1 MHHKLR
7 LSAISALALLSM
19 SEAAQATNGYF
30 QHGYGVKAKAMG
42 GASIAVVDG
51 ALSTA
56 NNPAAMVWVGNRVE
70 VGFDYF
76 RPDRGATVG
85 GQEFSANGDASFLLP
100 EFGANYMLRDDLSIG
115 LAIFGN
121 GGLNTTYDAPI
132 FSSQFQGT
140 DFATNTG
147 VDLAQIFISPTVA
160 YKINEN
166 HSIGVAFNAV
176 LQYFSATGLAN
187 FCGFTENGTPNGM
200 QIACPADPAAA
211 VDGLTDQG
219 EDWSHGFSVRIGYQG
234 QLTDWLRVGAYYQ
247 SRTRMSRFEKYD
259 NLFAENGDFDIPA
272 HWGGGIAL
280 NPFKGTT
287 FAFDVQHIEYASIPS
302 IANLNTGF
310 TAPAAFGFGPA
321 LGDAEG
327 PGFAWRDMTTFKFG
341 VEQQISENFHLR
353 AGFSHGRQP
362 IRDTETAFNVVA
374 PGVIEDH
381 VTFGFSWKISER
393 WDVQGFYMHGFE
405 ETVRGSSPDN
415 PFSAGFADLRMK
427 QNSFGFTFGW
437 NF

>member
-1 MHHKLR
+1 MKKH
-7 LSAISALALLSM
+7 LSIALLSAAVV
-19 SEAAQATNGYF
+19 SFAGEASATNGYF
-30 QHGYGVKAKAMG
+30 QHGYGVKAKGMG

-76 RPDRGATVG
+76 RPDRSATIG
-85 GQEFSANGDASFLLP
+85 GQAYSANGDESFLLP
-100 EFGANYMLRDDLSIG
+100 EFGFNYMLRDDLSIG
-115 LAIFGN
+115 LALFGN

-132 FSSQFQGT
+132 YSSFFEGT
-140 DFATNTG
+140 EFGTNTG

-160 YKINEN
+160 YKINDN

-187 FCGFTENGTPNGM
+187 FCGFTENGVPAGM

-219 EDWSHGFSVRIGYQG
+219 RDWSHGFSVRIGYQG
-234 QLTDWLRVGAYYQ
+234 KLTDWLTVGAYYQ
-247 SRTRMSRFEKYD
+247 SRTHMTRFEKYD
-259 NLFAENGDFDIPA
+259 NLFAEGGDFDIPE
-272 HWGGGIAL
+272 HFGGGIAVT
-280 NPFKGTT
+280 PFKGTL
-287 FAFDVQHIEYASIPS
+287 FAFDVQHIRYASVNS
-302 IANLNTGF
+302 VGNLNTGF
-310 TAPAAFGFGPA
+310 TAPAAFGLGPA
-321 LGDAEG
+321 LGDEDG
-327 PGFAWRDMTTFKFG
+327 PGFAWRDMTVFKFG
-341 VEQQISENFHLR
+341 VEQQISEKFHLR
-353 AGFSHGRQP
+353 AGYSHGRQP

-381 VTFGFSWKISER
+381 VTVGFSWKLSDR
-393 WDVQGFYMHGFE
+393 WDIQGFYMHGFE
-405 ETVRGSSPDN
+405 ENIRGSSRDN
-415 PFSAGFADLRMK
+415 PFSAGFGDLRME
-427 QNSFGFTFGW
+427 QDSFGFTFGW